1 MDGCPVGHS
10 LSGPYRFRVMGPVH
24 PLAAALAC
32 ALAAAAPAAARAL
45 PPLPHGWPSHRFE
58 VGLADAPGG
67 AAALRHEAP
76 FGFRYQY
83 LAGGVNTGQ
92 GWSTWNANGTFVT
105 RYVNESAARRITP
118 VFSYYM
124 VRQSA
129 PGKDVG
135 DELKADLGNLDNAST
150 MRSLMADLKLFFQ
163 RAGATKRRAI
173 LHLEP
178 DLWGYVEQA
187 AKGNDASSVPA
198 LVSAAGLPELAGL
211 PDTAAGFAQAVKRLR
226 DRYAPKVLL
235 AYHLSV
241 WGTKMDIALSDPPP
255 AQVRALGLKAAAFY
269 RSLHTRFDLTF
280 AEFSDRDA
288 GFKQKIYGDGGA
300 SWWNAADFA
309 RNVHFL
315 STYSRA
321 AHQRI
326 AMWQIPLGN
335 TEMRAE
341 NNTWGHFQ
349 DNRVQ
354 WLLGAHS
361 ARHLSAY
368 RKAGVI
374 AFLFGGGADGT
385 TCACDAQHD
394 GITNP
399 PAINGNDRMSLNADD
414 DGGLFRELAQRF
426 YKHRRPRV

>member
-1 MDGCPVGHS
+1 MDS
-10 LSGPYRFRVMGPVH
+10 
-24 PLAAALAC
+24 
-32 ALAAAAPAAARAL
+32 
-45 PPLPHGWPSHRFE
+45 
-58 VGLADAPGG
+58 PGG
-67 AAALRHEAP
+67 AAALRREAH

-92 GWSTWNANGTFVT
+92 GWSTWNPGGTFVT
-105 RYVNESAARRITP
+105 RYIHESAAHGITP

-124 VRQSA
+124 VRQSL
-129 PGKDVG
+129 PGKNVG
-135 DELKADLGNLDNAST
+135 DELRADVGNLDDAGAMKALLS
-150 MRSLMADLKLFFQ
+150 DLKLFFE
-163 RAGATKRRAI
+163 RAGATRRRAV

-187 AKGNDASSVPA
+187 SRNNDASTVPA
-198 LVSAAGLPELAGL
+198 LVSAAGMPELSGL
-211 PDTAAGFAQAVKRLR
+211 PDTAAGLAQAVKRLR
-226 DRYAPKVLL
+226 DRYAPRVLL

-241 WGTKMDIALSDPPP
+241 WGTKVDIALSDPPP

-321 AHQRI
+321 ARQRI

-335 TEMRAE
+335 REMRAE

-349 DNRVQ
+349 DNRVE

-361 ARHLSAY
+361 ARHLAAY
-368 RKAGVI
+368 RRAGVI

-399 PAINGNDRMSLNADD
+399 PSIDGNDRASLNADD
-414 DGGLFRELAQRF
+414 DGGLFRELARRF
-426 YKHRRPRV
+426 YRHARPRV

>member
-1 MDGCPVGHS
+1 VGAAQAGLKRAVSFAAVAS
-10 LSGPYRFRVMGPVH
+10 LRR
-24 PLAAALAC
+24 PLIAAAVTLSAG
-32 ALAAAAPAAARAL
+32 AAVVSSASAL
-45 PPLPHGWPSHRFE
+45 PRLPHGWPSHRME
-58 VGLADAPGG
+58 LGLTDSPGG
-67 AAALRHEAP
+67 AAALRREAP
-76 FGFRYQY
+76 FKFRYQY
-83 LAGGVNTGQ
+83 LAGGVNTGS
-92 GWSTWNANGTFVT
+92 GWSTWNPNGTFVSL
-105 RYVNESAARRITP
+105 YINESAAHHIVP
-118 VFSYYM
+118 VFTYYM
-124 VRQSA
+124 VRQSL
-129 PGKDVG
+129 PGKNNG

-150 MRSLMADLKLFFQ
+150 MRSLLVDLKLFFQ
-163 RAGATKRRAI
+163 RAGATKRRAV

-178 DLWGYVEQA
+178 DLWGYAEQA
-187 AKGNDASSVPA
+187 AKGNDASTVPA
-198 LVSAAGLPELAGL
+198 LVSAAGMPELAGL

-241 WGTKMDIALSDPPP
+241 WGTKVDIGLSDPPP
-255 AQVRALGLKAAAFY
+255 AQVRALGQKAAAFY
-269 RSLHTRFDLTF
+269 RSLHTKFDLSF

-288 GFKQKIYGDGGA
+288 GFKEKIYGDGGA
-300 SWWNAADFA
+300 SWWNAGDFA

-341 NNTWGHFQ
+341 NNTWGHYQ

-354 WLLGAHS
+354 WLLGKHS
-361 ARHLSAY
+361 AKHLKAY

-394 GITNP
+394 GITDP
-399 PAINGNDRMSLNADD
+399 PAINGNNRMSLNADD
-414 DGGLFRELAQRF
+414 DGGLFRQLAKRF
-426 YKHRRPRV
+426 YKHRRPKV

>member
-1 MDGCPVGHS
+1 VPSVRRTI
-10 LSGPYRFRVMGPVH
+10 LVVAIA
-24 PLAAALAC
+24 AAALPS
-32 ALAAAAPAAARAL
+32 AAAAL
-45 PPLPHGWPSHRFE
+45 PRHWPSHRLE
-58 VGLADAPGG
+58 LGLADAPGG
-67 AAALRHEAP
+67 AAALRREAP

-92 GWSTWNANGTFVT
+92 GWSTWNPNGTFVT
-105 RYVNESAARRITP
+105 RYIDESAAHHITP

-124 VRQSA
+124 VRQSL
-129 PGKDVG
+129 PGKNVG
-135 DELKADLGNLDNAST
+135 DELKADIGNLDDGGT
-150 MRSLMADLKLFFQ
+150 MKALLSDLKLFFQ
-163 RAGATKRRAI
+163 RAGATRRTVV

-187 AKGNDASSVPA
+187 ARGDDAATVPA
-198 LVSAAGLPELAGL
+198 LVSAAGMSELSGL
-211 PDTAAGFAQAVKRLR
+211 PDTVVGFAQAVKRLR
-226 DRYAPKVLL
+226 DHYAPRVLL

-241 WGTKMDIALSDPPP
+241 WGTKVDIALSDPPP
-255 AQVRALGLKAAAFY
+255 AQVRALGLKAARFY
-269 RSLHTRFDLTF
+269 RSLKTRFDLSF

-300 SWWNAADFA
+300 SWWNAGDFA

-321 AHQRI
+321 TRQRVV
-326 AMWQIPLGN
+326 MWQIPLGN
-335 TEMRAE
+335 RTIRAE
-341 NNTWGHFQ
+341 DNTWGHFQ
-349 DNRVQ
+349 DNRVE

-361 ARHLSAY
+361 ARHLKAY
-368 RKAGVI
+368 RRAGVI

-399 PAINGNDRMSLNADD
+399 PAIDGNDRPSLNADD
-414 DGGLFRELAQRF
+414 DGGLFRELARRF
-426 YKHRRPRV
+426 YARRVQALGLGNIGSSSVGAMP

>member
-1 MDGCPVGHS
+1 VVPDRRTILLV
-10 LSGPYRFRVMGPVH
+10 
-24 PLAAALAC
+24 
-32 ALAAAAPAAARAL
+32 ALAAAIVAPAAAQAL
-45 PPLPHGWPSHRFE
+45 PPLPHGWPSHRIE
-58 VGLADAPGG
+58 LGLADQPGG
-67 AAALRHEAP
+67 APALRREAH
-76 FGFRYQY
+76 FRFRYQY

-92 GWSTWNANGTFVT
+92 GWSTWNPGGTFVT
-105 RYVNESAARRITP
+105 RYIDESAAQRITP

-124 VRQSA
+124 VRQSL

-135 DELKADLGNLDNAST
+135 DELKADLGNLDDAGT
-150 MRSLMADLKLFFQ
+150 MRALLSDLKLFFQ
-163 RAGATKRRAI
+163 RAGATRRRAV

-187 AKGNDASSVPA
+187 ARAGDASTVPA
-198 LVSAAGLPELAGL
+198 LVSAAGMPELAGL

-226 DRYAPKVLL
+226 DRYAPRVLL

-241 WGTKMDIALSDPPP
+241 WGTKVDIGLSDPPP
-255 AQVRALGLKAAAFY
+255 RQVRALGLEAAAFY

-321 AHQRI
+321 ARQRI

-335 TEMRAE
+335 REMRAE

-349 DNRVQ
+349 DNRVE

-361 ARHLSAY
+361 SRHLKAY
-368 RKAGVI
+368 RRAGVI
-374 AFLFGGGADGT
+374 AFLFGGGAGGT

-394 GITNP
+394 GITDP
-399 PAINGNDRMSLNADD
+399 PAIDGNTRPSLSADD
-414 DGGLFRELAQRF
+414 DGGLFRELARRF
-426 YKHRRPRV
+426 YRRHPPRL